1 MCIEHGSVKGSH
13 GFPCLRVSFVT
24 GYLESLL
31 GDIGSVHY
39 WHASE
44 GSGCLFR
51 AEKGPAGN
59 ARSTYGVSL
68 RAGDHEMGYP
78 IP

>member
-1 MCIEHGSVKGSH
+1 M
-13 GFPCLRVSFVT
+13 T

-31 GDIGSVHY
+31 RDIGSV
-39 WHASE
+39 
-44 GSGCLFR
+44 
-51 AEKGPAGN
+51 
-59 ARSTYGVSL
+59 YGVSL